1 MKQEIRLSDHFGYG
15 RLIRFVLPSVGMMV
29 FTSVYGVVDGFFV
42 SNFVGKTPFAALN
55 FIMPFLMILGPT
67 GFLFGAGGSALVGKT
82 MGEGDDDRACRLFSL
97 FLWVPLAISCVIAAL
112 GIVFIPF
119 AARFLGAEG
128 EMLELAVLYGRI
140 VLLANP
146 AFTLQ
151 MEFQVFFVT
160 AEKPRL
166 GFWFTVMAGV
176 ANMALDALFLGVFRW
191 GLAGAAAATAV
202 SQAVGGFVP
211 LIYFALPNTSRL
223 HIRKCKWDGKAVLK
237 AVGNGSSE
245 LMSNISMSVV
255 GMLYNVQLMRCAG
268 EEGVAAYGVLMYV
281 NMIFIAIFIGFSIGS
296 APVISF
302 HYGAENRD
310 ELRSLRRKSA
320 LIIAV
325 SSVLMLGFSL
335 GMASPLSRLFVGYD
349 RALYEMTLRGFLIH
363 SFCYLFAGTAIFGSG
378 FFTALNNGGVSAAI
392 SFLRTVVFEVAAVL
406 ILPALYG
413 LDGVWFAT
421 VTAEAA
427 AFAVTEAFYLANRRR
442 YGY

>member
-1 MKQEIRLSDHFGYG
+1 MKQRIRLSDHFGYG

-55 FIMPFLMILGPT
+55 FIMPFLMILGTT
-67 GFLFGAGGSALVGKT
+67 GFLFAAGGSALVGKT
-82 MGEGDDDRACRLFSL
+82 MGQGDDDRACRLFSL
-97 FLWVPLAISCVIAAL
+97 FLWVPLGISVIVSVL

-119 AARFLGAEG
+119 VAGFLGAEG

-166 GFWFTVMAGV
+166 GFWITVAAGV
-176 ANMALDALFLGVFRW
+176 ANMVLDALFLGVFRW
-191 GLAGAAAATAV
+191 GLEGAAAATAV

-211 LIYFALPNTSRL
+211 LLYFALPNSSRL
-223 HIRKCKWDGKAVLK
+223 HIRKCKWDGKALWK

-255 GMLYNVQLMRCAG
+255 GMLYNAQLMRYAG
-268 EEGVAAYGVLMYV
+268 EDGVAAYGVLMYV

-296 APVISF
+296 APVVSF

-310 ELRSLRRKSA
+310 ELKSLRRKSA
-320 LIIAV
+320 VLIAV
-325 SSVLMLGFSL
+325 SSVLMLAFSL
-335 GMASPLSRLFVGYD
+335 GMAVPLSRLFVGYD
-349 RALYEMTLRGFLIH
+349 KGLYEMTLRGFLIH
-363 SFCYLFAGTAIFGSG
+363 SFCYLFAGCAIFGSG
-378 FFTALNNGGVSAAI
+378 FFTALNNGAVSAAI
-392 SFLRTVVFEVAAVL
+392 SFLRTAVFEVAAVL
-406 ILPALYG
+406 ILPALFG
-413 LDGVWFAT
+413 LDGIWLAT
-421 VTAEAA
+421 VAAEGA
-427 AFAVTEAFYLANRRR
+427 AFAVTECFYLINRRR

>member
-112 GIVFIPF
+112 GIVFLPF

-281 NMIFIAIFIGFSIGS
+281 NMVFIAIFIGFSIGS

-392 SFLRTVVFEVAAVL
+392 SFLRTVVFEVGAVL

>member
-15 RLIRFVLPSVGMMV
+15 RLFRFVLPSVGMMV

-112 GIVFIPF
+112 GIVFLPF